1 MESTSMDNPLSET
14 VLITG
19 ITGFLGSQIAN
30 NLLNRG
36 FKVKGTV
43 RSLKNKEKLSPIY
56 NLPNQNNLQLVEANL
71 LDETCWDNIVSDVTY
86 ILHVAS
92 PFFLAVPKNED
103 EIIQPAVKGT
113 MSVLKAAAKND
124 KIKHIV
130 ITSSIAS
137 IFSCFTSG
145 KKNYTEEDWPNMDK
159 IMPYNKSKT
168 LAEKEAWN
176 FYKKEK
182 EIREKSN
189 KKMFKLTTICPG
201 YIFGPSLIKTGF
213 ASGDIIRQILTGE
226 ILGIPNVKF
235 CIVDVRDCAESHIR
249 AMLSDITD
257 GQRYICASEK
267 GLWARD
273 ISKLLINNYGKYG
286 YKCTKMNVPNF
297 LIRMYSLFN
306 GQAAATYPL
315 LDADNNFDNSKIKR
329 DLKITFKTP
338 EEAILSMAKSLIDL
352 GIVENLIDNQNKMPK

>member
-1 MESTSMDNPLSET
+1 MDSASMDNPSSET

-43 RSLKNKEKLSPIY
+43 RSLKNEEKLSPIY
-56 NLPNQNNLQLVEANL
+56 KLPNQQNLKLVEANL
-71 LDETCWDNIVSDVTY
+71 LDENCWDNIVSDVTY

-92 PFFLAVPKNED
+92 PFLLAVPKNED

-124 KIKHIV
+124 NIKHIV

-137 IFSCFTSG
+137 IFSSYTSG
-145 KKNYTEEDWPNMDK
+145 TKNYTEEDWPNMDK
-159 IMPYNKSKT
+159 IKPYNKSKA
-168 LAEKEAWN
+168 LAEKEAWK
-176 FYKKEK
+176 FYEKEK

-201 YIFGPSLIKTGF
+201 YIFGPSLVKTGF

-226 ILGIPNVKF
+226 MLGIPNIKF

-257 GQRYICASEK
+257 GQRYICATEK

-273 ISKLLINNYGKYG
+273 ISKLLRDNYEKYG

-297 LIRMYSLFN
+297 LIYTYSLFN

-315 LDADNNFDNSKIKR
+315 LNADNNFDNSKIKR
-329 DLKITFKTP
+329 DLKINFRTP
-338 EEAILSMAKSLIDL
+338 EEAVLSMAQSLIDL
-352 GIVENLIDNQNKMPK
+352 GIVKNLIGNQSPK

>member
-1 MESTSMDNPLSET
+1 MELTSINDPLSET

-43 RSLKNKEKLSPIY
+43 RSLKNEEKLSPIY
-56 NLPNQNNLQLVEANL
+56 KLPNQQNLKLVEANL

-137 IFSCFTSG
+137 IFSSYTTGS
-145 KKNYTEEDWPNMDK
+145 KTYTEDDWPNMDK
-159 IMPYNKSKT
+159 LKPYNKSKA
-168 LAEKEAWN
+168 LAEKEAWK
-176 FYKKEK
+176 FYEKEK

-201 YIFGPSLIKTGF
+201 YIFGPSLVKTGF
-213 ASGDIIRQILTGE
+213 ASGDIIRQIITGE
-226 ILGIPNVKF
+226 MIGIPNIKF

-257 GQRYICASEK
+257 GQRYICATEK

-273 ISKLLINNYGKYG
+273 ISKLLRDNYEKYG
-286 YKCTKMNVPNF
+286 YKCTKMNVPSF
-297 LIRMYSLFN
+297 LIHMYSFFN
-306 GQAAATYPL
+306 GQAEATCPL
-315 LDADNNFDNSKIKR
+315 LNADNNFDNSKIKR
-329 DLKITFKTP
+329 ALKMTFRTA
-338 EEAILSMAKSLIDL
+338 EEAVLSMAKSLIDL
-352 GIVENLIDNQNKMPK
+352 GIVKNLIGNQTQLPK

>member
-1 MESTSMDNPLSET
+1 MESTSINDPLSET

-43 RSLKNKEKLSPIY
+43 RSLKNEEKLSPIY
-56 NLPNQNNLQLVEANL
+56 KLPNQQNLKLVEANL

-137 IFSCFTSG
+137 IFSSYTTGS
-145 KKNYTEEDWPNMDK
+145 KTYTEEDWPNMDK
-159 IMPYNKSKT
+159 IKPYNKSKA
-168 LAEKEAWN
+168 LAEKEAWK
-176 FYKKEK
+176 FYEKKKKLEK
-182 EIREKSN
+182 NQI
-189 KKMFKLTTICPG
+189 KKCL
-201 YIFGPSLIKTGF
+201 
-213 ASGDIIRQILTGE
+213 
-226 ILGIPNVKF
+226 N
-235 CIVDVRDCAESHIR
+235 
-249 AMLSDITD
+249 
-257 GQRYICASEK
+257 
-267 GLWARD
+267 
-273 ISKLLINNYGKYG
+273 
-286 YKCTKMNVPNF
+286 
-297 LIRMYSLFN
+297 
-306 GQAAATYPL
+306 
-315 LDADNNFDNSKIKR
+315 
-329 DLKITFKTP
+329 
-338 EEAILSMAKSLIDL
+338 
-352 GIVENLIDNQNKMPK
+352 

>member
-1 MESTSMDNPLSET
+1 MESTSINDPLSET

-43 RSLKNKEKLSPIY
+43 RSLKNEEKLSPIY
-56 NLPNQNNLQLVEANL
+56 KLPNQQNLKLVEANL

-137 IFSCFTSG
+137 IFSSYTTGS
-145 KKNYTEEDWPNMDK
+145 KTYTEEDWPNIDK
-159 IMPYNKSKT
+159 LKPYNKSKA
-168 LAEKEAWN
+168 LAEKEAWK
-176 FYKKEK
+176 FYEKEK

-201 YIFGPSLIKTGF
+201 YIFGPSLVKTGF
-213 ASGDIIRQILTGE
+213 ASGDIIRQIITGE
-226 ILGIPNVKF
+226 MLGIPNIKF

-273 ISKLLINNYGKYG
+273 ISKLLRDNYEKYG

-297 LIRMYSLFN
+297 LIYTYSFFN

-315 LDADNNFDNSKIKR
+315 LNADNNFDNSKIKR
-329 DLKITFKTP
+329 DLKITFRTP
-338 EEAILSMAKSLIDL
+338 EEAVLSMAQSLIDL
-352 GIVENLIDNQNKMPK
+352 GIVKNLIGNQSPK